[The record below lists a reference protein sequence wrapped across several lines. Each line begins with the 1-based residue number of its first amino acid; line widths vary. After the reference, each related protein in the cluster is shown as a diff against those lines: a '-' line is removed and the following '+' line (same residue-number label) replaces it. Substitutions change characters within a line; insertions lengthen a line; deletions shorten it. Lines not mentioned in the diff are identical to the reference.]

1 MGKQGG
7 EHLVPRVL
15 FYVFGASGTSYSLRA
30 PCIRFWRSPS
40 NTFSENSAM
49 CLNTRTECDCHE
61 ENARAAYIFW
71 DFVVGMGFHGNVSKT
86 HVYVFH
92 VSRTLRFA
100 PRYCAMAIDTWKAP
114 RTHCLLFLF
123 GCKSAD
129 DAWNAL
135 SSDSRR
141 GQKIQGWPGIGQP
154 PTWNT
159 FSHFVLIWYGYRTF
173 EGGLIQEH
181 LLKAK
186 NPDPQ
191 DLSPRVLATIS
202 SRILAMATLAP
213 RAPSHPN
220 APFAVLGWSMNPL

>member
-1 MGKQGG
+1 MQCLIPMNCKNGCNDGEAGGG

-49 CLNTRTECDCHE
+49 CLNTRTECDCYE
-61 ENARAAYIFW
+61 ENACAEYIFW

-114 RTHCLLFLF
+114 RTRCLLF
-123 GCKSAD
+123 SI
-129 DAWNAL
+129 WNAKA
-135 SSDSRR
+135 RTMR
-141 GQKIQGWPGIGQP
+141 GM
-154 PTWNT
+154 
-159 FSHFVLIWYGYRTF
+159 HFPATRVAARKYRV
-173 EGGLIQEH
+173 GLE
-181 LLKAK
+181 
-186 NPDPQ
+186 
-191 DLSPRVLATIS
+191 
-202 SRILAMATLAP
+202 
-213 RAPSHPN
+213 
-220 APFAVLGWSMNPL
+220 